1 MPAPKKHFLRRI
13 LELRLFLVVN
23 LFILCFLTLSFGRE
37 FFRDYQ
43 IQRDIEALQAEA
55 EALETRNLEIA
66 AYNSELQTEDFLESE
81 ARLRLGYAEP
91 GEQLV
96 VVVNPDETAT
106 DQNETYSELI
116 THNSE
121 LAEFENV
128 SNTQRWYYYF
138 FDHQE
143 FVKIKAYG
151 R

>member
-43 IQRDIEALQAEA
+43 IQRDIQALQAEA
-55 EALETRNLEIA
+55 EALEVRNLEIA
-66 AYNSELQTEDFLESE
+66 AYNAELQTEEFLESE

-96 VVVNPDETAT
+96 VVVDEEENAT
-106 DQNETYSELI
+106 DQNDNYSELI
-116 THNSE
+116 TYNSE
-121 LAEFENV
+121 QTDFEDV
-128 SNTQRWYYYF
+128 SNAQRWYYYF

>member
-13 LELRLFLVVN
+13 LELRLFLVIN
-23 LFILCFLTLSFGRE
+23 LFILCFLTLSFGSE

-43 IQRDIEALQAEA
+43 IQRDIDALQAEA
-55 EALETRNLEIA
+55 EALEARNLEIA
-66 AYNSELQTEDFLESE
+66 AYNSELQTEGFLESE

-96 VVVNPDETAT
+96 VVVDQEASAAE
-106 DQNETYSELI
+106 QNEYYSEII
-116 THNSE
+116 THNTE
-121 LAEFENV
+121 LVDFEDV
-128 SNTQRWYYYF
+128 SNPQRWYYYF

-143 FVKIKAYG
+143 FLKIKAYE